1 MQMYSLFDV
10 NAVTVSE
17 VKTVNDAEPLTY
29 YRRIDVRYTGGSVMI
44 TLYANS
50 EHELEVNQEIVIP
63 PTAN

>member
-17 VKTVNDAEPLTY
+17 VKTVDDVEPLTY
-29 YRRIDVRYTGGSVMI
+29 YRRIDVRYNGGSTMI

-50 EHELEVNQEIVIP
+50 ERELEVNQEIVFIP
-63 PTAN
+63 TK